1 MLPELAHFLL
11 ILALLAA
18 GAQVWAGLA
27 PRAQP
32 RLAAVALAW
41 QVLGI
46 AGAFGLLGVAL
57 VQDDFSVIYAAQHG
71 HSDLPLVYKV
81 SAIWGGHEGS
91 LLLWV
96 LILAMWSA
104 LAWFWL
110 RRFAINTEAARAGG
124 SSAEGPFGSEPNYP
138 VRVLGWLGLVSL
150 AMLAFILFTSN
161 PFVRVLPALAQGQS
175 LNPLLQDPGL
185 ALHPPLLYAGYV
197 GTALP
202 FAMVMAALQWGAPAG
217 WVRAMRPFV
226 LLAWAFLSVG
236 IALGSWWAYYE
247 LGWGGWWFWDP
258 VENASFMPWL
268 VLAALAHTLAVREGR
283 RALTHWTAVLAI
295 GAFLLSLLG
304 LFLVRSGV
312 ITSVHAFA
320 SDPRRGVFMLGL
332 IAAFGLG
339 AMALYVRH
347 AARLNDARGPLPT
360 ALASRETA
368 VLVNNWLLLVACATV
383 LLGTLYPLAL
393 DALRLGKISVGPPY
407 FEAVLAPVF
416 LLLLAL
422 LAPVVWLRWGAD
434 PDAAARRSLKRLAW
448 GLGAAL
454 AAAGLALWLGQGDAH
469 PLAVLTLALAAAVG
483 AATLRWAVQRLR
495 QGGLTASQWGM
506 TVAHLGVAVF
516 AVGVAMVSSYGVE
529 RDVRLQPGDTHQLA
543 DCSLRFE
550 RVQPY
555 RGPNFMALAGRF
567 ELACPGEPARPLVAE
582 KRNYEGSAMPMTE
595 SAIRWG
601 LTRDLYVALGE
612 PLDGSPYGAW
622 AVRVQVKPFMRW
634 VWAGAL
640 LMALGALC
648 SAGARRYRVS
658 VPNRALALEEQSQAA
673 IKNIESMAPAKVLE
687 ARA

>member
-1 MLPELAHFLL
+1 
-11 ILALLAA
+11 
-18 GAQVWAGLA
+18 
-27 PRAQP
+27 
-32 RLAAVALAW
+32 
-41 QVLGI
+41 
-46 AGAFGLLGVAL
+46 
-57 VQDDFSVIYAAQHG
+57 
-71 HSDLPLVYKV
+71 
-81 SAIWGGHEGS
+81 
-91 LLLWV
+91 
-96 LILAMWSA
+96 
-104 LAWFWL
+104 
-110 RRFAINTEAARAGG
+110 
-124 SSAEGPFGSEPNYP
+124 
-138 VRVLGWLGLVSL
+138 
-150 AMLAFILFTSN
+150 
-161 PFVRVLPALAQGQS
+161 
-175 LNPLLQDPGL
+175 
-185 ALHPPLLYAGYV
+185 
-197 GTALP
+197 
-202 FAMVMAALQWGAPAG
+202 
-217 WVRAMRPFV
+217 
-226 LLAWAFLSVG
+226 
-236 IALGSWWAYYE
+236 
-247 LGWGGWWFWDP
+247 
-258 VENASFMPWL
+258 
-268 VLAALAHTLAVREGR
+268 
-283 RALTHWTAVLAI
+283 VLAI